1 LEEERSRFGAYSA
14 VRSRQERGAYH
25 ALAANVLQHACR
37 NIKEGWPKHY
47 WTAWKHI
54 SRIAVHDNKE
64 IPMQRMI
71 GLFALSM
78 LLVGLSGCSY
88 LFYPRAGD
96 YATQAKGASGVET
109 MINLANMM
117 EATAAK
123 AKGGKGVDTAF
134 DDLHNQFHAL
144 RDSYCGVTEA
154 QAKTP
159 AYDLAVTH
167 KKELTAIF
175 WRLWKFK
182 DDQPQRDLHR

>member
-1 LEEERSRFGAYSA
+1 
-14 VRSRQERGAYH
+14 
-25 ALAANVLQHACR
+25 
-37 NIKEGWPKHY
+37 
-47 WTAWKHI
+47 
-54 SRIAVHDNKE
+54 
-64 IPMQRMI
+64 MQRMI
-71 GLFALSM
+71 GLFTLFVALI
-78 LLVGLSGCSY
+78 GLSGCSY

-109 MINLANMM
+109 MINLTIMM

-123 AKGGKGVDTAF
+123 AKGGKGIDTAF

-144 RDSYCGVTEA
+144 NDAFCGVTDA

-175 WRLWKFK
+175 KRLWKFK
-182 DDQPQRDLHR
+182 GDQPQRDLHLDLLSAELKELRETLQTIK

>member
-1 LEEERSRFGAYSA
+1 
-14 VRSRQERGAYH
+14 
-25 ALAANVLQHACR
+25 
-37 NIKEGWPKHY
+37 
-47 WTAWKHI
+47 
-54 SRIAVHDNKE
+54 
-64 IPMQRMI
+64 MQRVI

-78 LLVGLSGCSY
+78 LLIGLSGCSY

-109 MINLANMM
+109 MINLTNLM
-117 EATAAK
+117 EASANK
-123 AKGGKGVDTAF
+123 AKGGKGVDSAL
-134 DDLHNQFHAL
+134 DDFHNQLHAL
-144 RDSYCGVTEA
+144 LDSYDCVTKE

-182 DDQPQRDLHR
+182 DDQPQRDQHLDLSITELKELRQTLQMIR